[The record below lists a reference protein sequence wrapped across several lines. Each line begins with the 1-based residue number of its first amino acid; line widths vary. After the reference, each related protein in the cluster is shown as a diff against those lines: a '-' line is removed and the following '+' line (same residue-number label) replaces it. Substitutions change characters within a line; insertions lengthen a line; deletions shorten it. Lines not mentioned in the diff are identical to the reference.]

1 MFREPRKL
9 NTSLEDIPGF
19 HSTRATRIQD
29 NHAFWKRTLTAY
41 GTETRRQFE
50 IHEEGQRIIRMR
62 RVKSAPPLAG
72 LNDDNESQEE
82 SRQKRLLPQRCVSG
96 ESYRNFQMLLK
107 IKFTVKKEQSLNALI

>member
-9 NTSLEDIPGF
+9 NSSLEDIPGF

-50 IHEEGQRIIRMR
+50 IHEEGQRIIRMN
-62 RVKSAPPLAG
+62 RVKSAPLAG
-72 LNDDNESQEE
+72 LNNDSDTQRESNQE
-82 SRQKRLLPQRCVSG
+82 RLLPRRCVSG
-96 ESYRNFQMLLK
+96 ESHKNLK
-107 IKFTVKKEQSLNALI
+107 I